1 MYLLQIWTLASTS
14 LATITVSVKLLD
26 LMMLDAFL
34 WKVVHPTKNLSVH
47 QTAQHTTMSVCFSRK
62 CVFFDLTSPYNT
74 RAAVKVSCIEEY
86 LYPQIFGNRFPSSC
100 LKWYYDVKMLFS
112 FSLDSDF
119 YLAKMHHTNYCGS
132 ISKTSLISKISR
144 LNCPPL
150 PDSVPVD
157 LH

>member
-14 LATITVSVKLLD
+14 LATITVCVKLLD

-62 CVFFDLTSPYNT
+62 CIFFDLTSPCNT
-74 RAAVKVSCIEEY
+74 LAAVKVSCIGEY
-86 LYPQIFGNRFPSSC
+86 LCPQIFGNRFPSSC
-100 LKWYYDVKMLFS
+100 LKWYYDEKCCS
-112 FSLDSDF
+112 RSLSIPIF
-119 YLAKMHHTNYCGS
+119 IWQKKHHTNYCGS
-132 ISKTSLISKISR
+132 ISKTSLISTISS